1 MKFGSTGFKGDVL
14 QELVAMFMKFI
25 STDVHLEDDM
35 FSKLTCIILYDNLK
49 NCKRYRSVLVK

>member
-1 MKFGSTGFKGDVL
+1 
-14 QELVAMFMKFI
+14 MKFI